1 MAMTRRNL
9 MYFYGM
15 SAIGQVAITKEQFAC
30 GYLSSKKGKHHFVR

>member
-15 SAIGQVAITKEQFAC
+15 SAIGQVAIHQGAIC
-30 GYLSSKKGKHHFVR
+30 MWLFVK